1 MLRVARAFLILVSIL
16 NGFAGLVCGVLFL
29 VSPDGSLM
37 GFEPLLGVVGGLP
50 LADVFFRDLIWIG
63 VAMLLVLGIPNTVAA
78 VMLIRRDAGQYKA
91 TLVAGVL
98 LVLWTGFELI
108 FMYNVAAVGYLVVG
122 VLAILCSVL
131 LQRRTTQPGATKVGQ
146 ARVGS
151 RRSGASG

>member
-1 MLRVARAFLILVSIL
+1 
-16 NGFAGLVCGVLFL
+16 
-29 VSPDGSLM
+29 M

-50 LADVFFRDLIWIG
+50 LADVFFRDLMWIG

-131 LQRRTTQPGATKVGQ
+131 LQRRTAQPGATNVGQ